1 MNFAEIGPL
10 CSVEDFRSTIERAG
24 KVDNTLFLTVIAL
37 SLEGMIHVSNE
48 VRAEIE
54 AAIRSQKDEYSL
66 QGLKE
71 MQAKV
76 AQWKEITTEERQVA

>member
-1 MNFAEIGPL
+1 MNFAEIGSL
-10 CSVEDFRSTIERAG
+10 HSVDDLRSTIERAG
-24 KVDNTLFLTVIAL
+24 KVDNTLFLAVVAL
-37 SLEGMIHVSNE
+37 SLDGVIIISNV

-54 AAIRSQKDEYSL
+54 VALRSQKDEYSL

-76 AQWKEITTEERQVA
+76 AQWKKITTEERQVA